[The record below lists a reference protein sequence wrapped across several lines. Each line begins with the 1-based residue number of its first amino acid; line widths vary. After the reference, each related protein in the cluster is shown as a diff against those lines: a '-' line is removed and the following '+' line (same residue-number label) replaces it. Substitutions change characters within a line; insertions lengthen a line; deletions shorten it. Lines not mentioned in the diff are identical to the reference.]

1 MLFMQDSP
9 STLPATTN
17 TATTSL
23 SQDKCDGKV
32 NTNNNKPAQE
42 ILWPEIFTARN
53 TCILLGTTIL
63 EHLITPR
70 AFRLTLIP
78 SLVVTGG
85 FSALYVVK
93 NVFGFRNK
101 YVERELENLIR
112 TIDEFGNCIRRNMTY
127 FNEIIIMKQHELI
140 E

>member
-1 MLFMQDSP
+1 MDALEQCVLVMHEI
-9 STLPATTN
+9 TLPSAN
-17 TATTSL
+17 TAAG
-23 SQDKCDGKV
+23 QDKCDGKGQSSK
-32 NTNNNKPAQE
+32 TQGE

-53 TCILLGTTIL
+53 TCILLGATIL

-78 SLVVTGG
+78 SLVATGG
-85 FSALYVVK
+85 FSALFVLK
-93 NVFGFRNK
+93 NVFGFRNN